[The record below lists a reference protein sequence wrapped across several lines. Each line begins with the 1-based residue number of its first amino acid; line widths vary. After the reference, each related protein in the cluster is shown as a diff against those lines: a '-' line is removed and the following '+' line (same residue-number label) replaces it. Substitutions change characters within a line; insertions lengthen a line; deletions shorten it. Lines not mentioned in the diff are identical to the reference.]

1 MLFRKRA
8 VVSSG
13 DIIIIITPP
22 FLFQWF
28 LANLSY
34 QEALSD
40 TQVAIVNILSS
51 TSGDSLSLSLSVKT
65 RLLLLST

>member
-1 MLFRKRA
+1 MLLLDCNMF
-8 VVSSG
+8 V
-13 DIIIIITPP
+13 TH
-22 FLFQWF
+22 FLCLPQWF

-51 TSGDSLSLSLSVKT
+51 TSGDKA
-65 RLLLLST
+65 

>member
-1 MLFRKRA
+1 MLFRRGLLYRK
-8 VVSSG
+8 VTSSS
-13 DIIIIITPP
+13 PP
-22 FLFQWF
+22 LFLFQWF

-51 TSGDSLSLSLSVKT
+51 TSGDSLSLSLCKDQIVVT
-65 RLLLLST
+65 YITPC

>member
-1 MLFRKRA
+1 MCADFK
-8 VVSSG
+8 VSVALWG
-13 DIIIIITPP
+13 VCHIPACV
-22 FLFQWF
+22 LQWF

-51 TSGDSLSLSLSVKT
+51 TSGDSFPHNIYTVKQKP
-65 RLLLLST
+65 L